1 MRIALISNDYQP
13 TFPMIQGYGGIE
25 AALERLAKGMYDK
38 GLDFFIVTPNSLL
51 PYNPLIPVIR
61 TKAKPANQES
71 PCRFIED
78 VYDILKVE
86 KPDVIWS
93 VSKWSNHLTKL
104 NIPQIINIHDG
115 VSGQS
120 DYLLDLP
127 HIKYRFLSQAQQKM
141 FCSENWHFEK
151 SFIHNLSMASDEFCL
166 LDKEDYYLM
175 VVGLQW
181 GLQNKGVD
189 QFMQLANLF
198 PNKKFVLYG
207 SGHKGTEDFLRHYSK
222 TKPNFEFR
230 GELLQEQKAEAFGK
244 ARAYLLLSQL
254 KEAGTMVGVEALGYG
269 TVALGYK
276 KAGAVT
282 EVIDNHHGTYQNFD
296 ALCKHLDDN
305 FDYVAASQYSEKFNV
320 KHEVEKLVAESLTL
334 IGK

>member
-1 MRIALISNDYQP
+1 MKIALISNDYQQ

-25 AALERLAKGMYDK
+25 IALERLAKGMCEAK
-38 GLDFFIVTPNSLL
+38 LDFFVVTPDSLL
-51 PYNPLIPVIR
+51 PYNPLVPIIR
-61 TKAKPANQES
+61 TRAKAANQES

-78 VYDILKVE
+78 AYDILKIE

-104 NIPQIINIHDG
+104 NIPQIINVHDG

-120 DYLLDLP
+120 DYLLNLP
-127 HIKYRFLSQAQQKM
+127 HVKYRFLSNSQQKM
-141 FCSENWHFEK
+141 FCTESWQFEK
-151 SFIHNLSMASDEFCL
+151 SFVHNLSMASEEFCL
-166 LDKEDYYLM
+166 IDKEDYYLM

-207 SGHKGTEDFLRHYSK
+207 SGHSDTGLFLKHYSK
-222 TKPNFEFR
+222 AHPNFEFR
-230 GELLQEQKAEAFGK
+230 GELLQEQKAEVFGRAK
-244 ARAYLLLSQL
+244 AYLLLSQL

-276 KAGAVT
+276 KAGAVP

-305 FDYVAASQYSEKFNV
+305 FDYKAASEYAQKFHV
-320 KHEVEKLVAESLTL
+320 KHEVEILLKESLTL
-334 IGK
+334 L